1 MKKSN
6 ARFTVPVE
14 FLRHIPKADLHVH
27 LDGSL
32 RLSTLIDLA
41 RQHNVKLPAYT
52 ERGLRKTVFKNTY
65 SSLVDYLQGFAYTD
79 AVMQD
84 APSIERIAYELGQD
98 AIAEGV
104 RYMEVRFAPQ
114 LHANQYL
121 SAAESIRAVARG
133 LSRAQQEHNASND
146 VKKGKDLSFYF
157 GIIACAMRNFTKSMS
172 PYYAQLM
179 TALAESSKREIVQTA
194 SLELAKMIVKLVQ
207 EEQLPI
213 VGFDLA
219 GEEMGYPAADHV
231 AAYQYVH
238 QHFIYKTV
246 HSGEADGPES
256 IFQAITEC
264 HANRIG
270 HGTSLFSQEMIKD
283 RNVTDKTKYVDALAN
298 YLASGRIGVEVCLT
312 SNLQTMP
319 ELKSLKDHPVREMI
333 KRRLP
338 VTINTDNRLVSN
350 TTMTQEMQRL
360 VQHIALT
367 PKELKNVVVAGFKSG
382 FFPGAYVEKN
392 KFVRQVIDRYETLA
406 KKYGVPLE

>member
-1 MKKSN
+1 MK
-6 ARFTVPVE
+6 FTVPVE
-14 FLRHIPKADLHVH
+14 FLHRIPKSDLHVH

-41 RQHNVKLPAYT
+41 RKQHVKLPAYT
-52 ERGLRKTVFKNTY
+52 ESGLRKTVFKNAYT
-65 SSLVDYLQGFAYTD
+65 SLVDYLKGFDYTV

-84 APSIERIAYELGQD
+84 APSIERVAYELGQD

-114 LHANQYL
+114 LHASENL
-121 SAAESIRAVARG
+121 SAAEAVRAVVRG
-133 LSRAQQEHNASND
+133 LMRAKHEHDSSAA
-146 VKKGKDLSFYF
+146 VKRGEDLPFYF
-157 GIIACAMRNFTKSMS
+157 GLIACAMRNFTKSMS

-179 TALAESSKREIVQTA
+179 AALGESSKREIVQTA
-194 SLELAKMIVKLVQ
+194 SLELAKLIVKLVRT
-207 EEQLPI
+207 EQLPI

-219 GEEMGYPAADHV
+219 GEEVGYPAADHV

-270 HGTSLFSQEMIKD
+270 HGTSLFSCEMIKD
-283 RNVTDKTKYVDALAN
+283 RTVTDKNKYVDDLAN
-298 YLASGRIGVEVCLT
+298 YLASARIGMEVCLT

-319 ELKSLKDHPVREMI
+319 ELKSIKNHPVCEMI

-350 TTMTQEMQRL
+350 TTVTQELQRL
-360 VQHIALT
+360 VKYIALT
-367 PKELKNVVVAGFKSG
+367 PKEFKNVIIAGFKSG

-392 KFVRQVIDRYETLA
+392 KFVRRVIDRYEMLA